1 MDDRQATSDLGGR
14 SGTPTTA
21 LLAEV
26 RRKGM
31 GVDGWASGVRRT
43 MLGGNAVQTTQAAQ
57 AEQLACNVWP
67 ADEALWSDGPDAAAS

>member
-1 MDDRQATSDLGGR
+1 MGG
-14 SGTPTTA
+14 
-21 LLAEV
+21 
-26 RRKGM
+26 
-31 GVDGWASGVRRT
+31 DGWASGVRRT